1 MRSIQKTLAPVL
13 AAALLAGCAAPAASS
28 VSAVSSAAAAQT
40 TETAAEPLR
49 VVTTIFPLYD
59 WVRQT
64 AGEDAP
70 IQLTLLLDGGTDLH
84 SYQPSA
90 QDMVAIADCDLFIYV
105 GGESDAWVEDALAGA
120 DNPDRRTLN
129 LLDLLGTRV
138 YEEETVEGMEPEE
151 EEDHDHEEHVVDEH
165 IWTSLRNAQ
174 ELSAAI
180 GDVLGELDP
189 AHADQY
195 TANAIAY
202 GAQLAALDG
211 EYASLTASAPV
222 KTLLFGDRFPFRYLV
237 EDYALDYYAAFPGC
251 SADTEASFET
261 VAFLAEKTAQLDL
274 PAVLTIEGSDG
285 KIART
290 ILQTAGGD
298 RAQLTLDAMQGTT
311 AADIEAGAT
320 YLSIMEQNLGV
331 LRQALGVEEEN

>member
-28 VSAVSSAAAAQT
+28 GSAVSSAAAAQT

-90 QDMVAIADCDLFIYV
+90 QDMAAIADCDLFIYV

-120 DNPDRRTLN
+120 DNPDRRALN

-151 EEDHDHEEHVVDEH
+151 EEDHDHEEHAVDEH

-174 ELSAAI
+174 ELTAAI

-202 GAQLAALDG
+202 GARLAALDG

-261 VAFLAEKTAQLDL
+261 VAFLAVYPANPALGIDYFYTVMIQDATACCQAGMEFVWDGGTL
-274 PAVLTIEGSDG
+274 PAEGTNLTVTGTFASYDC
-285 KIART
+285 
-290 ILQTAGGD
+290 GGLPSYHIV
-298 RAQLTLDAMQGTT
+298 ANT
-311 AADIEAGAT
+311 
-320 YLSIMEQNLGV
+320 
-331 LRQALGVEEEN
+331 VEVTS